1 MWLEQTMWIWGPLAF
16 TVLIWMTSRLVALG
30 REVRTLRMRITQLEQ
45 AGRRRVETGDRT
57 RTAA

>member
-1 MWLEQTMWIWGPLAF
+1 MWIWGPLAF